1 MHLVSIPCINSIVR
15 IIEFFFLQM
24 HDTIQIVPSPSETN
38 SHVDISEEMWSGPF
52 SSFLDSFATPYILS
66 CGDGVIYFYF

>member
-1 MHLVSIPCINSIVR
+1 
-15 IIEFFFLQM
+15 M